1 MEAKDTAFL
10 SKLSQNM
17 ENKRKVEQ
25 MKIKEREMQYK
36 LMQQKL
42 EKKQL
47 ERQKSVPNQPEF
59 RIRHNSQ

>member
-42 EKKQL
+42 EKK
-47 ERQKSVPNQPEF
+47 
-59 RIRHNSQ
+59 